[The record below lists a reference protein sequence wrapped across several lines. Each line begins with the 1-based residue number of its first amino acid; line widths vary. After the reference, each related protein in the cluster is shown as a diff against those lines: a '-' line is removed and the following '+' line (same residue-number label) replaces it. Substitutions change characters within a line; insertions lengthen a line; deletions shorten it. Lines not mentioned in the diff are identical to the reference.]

1 MTDWITWVALVVG
14 IVCGVLLTILGLRIY
29 RRRVK
34 DLRNRKTQYEL
45 EGNRVS
51 TVSQVLYFAVQSSP
65 DAVVVVDKRRSVV
78 LSNPRAHELGL
89 VYERTLNENVWAVVE
104 RVLNDREGR
113 DLSFQPEQRR
123 GNRPIMEV
131 AGQVQLLSLADDRYA
146 VVYAN
151 DVSEQVRMEFARR
164 DFVANVSHELKTPVG
179 AISLLVE
186 TMLEIKDDPES
197 VGYFGSKL
205 TLEVHRMNTMITE
218 LISLSKLQGAE
229 SLPDMEVLSIDR
241 VVEDAIDRCRLSA
254 EAADIELLKDEKSGL
269 MVKGS
274 QSLLVTS
281 VANLITNAI
290 NYSPES
296 SPVSISRRLSGGVVK
311 ISVTDRGIGIDPEDH
326 KRVFER
332 FYRVDKA
339 RSRNTGGTG
348 LGLAIVKHVMA
359 NHGGSVEVWSRP
371 GTGSTF
377 TLELPVFTS
386 EKDAERMS
394 TGVIA
399 KPKLD
404 DEDSDE

>member
-1 MTDWITWVALVVG
+1 M
-14 IVCGVLLTILGLRIY
+14 LLSFAGYRIY

-89 VYERTLNENVWAVVE
+89 VHERAVHPTVWSVVE

-113 DLSFQPEQRR
+113 DLSFKPEPRR

-186 TMLEIKDDPES
+186 TMLEIKDDPEA

-229 SLPDMEVLSIDR
+229 SLPDMELLSIDR

-254 EAADIELLKDEKSGL
+254 EAADIELLKDERSGL
-269 MVKGS
+269 MVMGS

-296 SPVSISRRLSGGVVK
+296 SPVSISRRLSGGMVK

-359 NHGGSVEVWSRP
+359 NHGGAVDVWSRP

-377 TLELPVFTS
+377 TLELPVYNS
-386 EKDAERMS
+386 DKDEQRMA

-399 KPKLD
+399 QPKLD
-404 DEDSDE
+404 DDEPTPKTTR